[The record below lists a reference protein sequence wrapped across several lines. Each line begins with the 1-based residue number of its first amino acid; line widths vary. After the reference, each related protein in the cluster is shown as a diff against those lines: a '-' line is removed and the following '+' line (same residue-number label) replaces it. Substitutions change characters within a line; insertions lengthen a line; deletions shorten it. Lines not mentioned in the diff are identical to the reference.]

1 MNGGQQT
8 PSERSHRFRIFAW
21 ASYDFA
27 NHAFATSVL
36 SVIFNVYFVRS
47 LVPAE
52 GARWFGMTIPGESLW
67 GYLISAVMAV
77 VLVLSPALGA
87 LSDRYALKRVSLA
100 LCAALGVG
108 ATLALF
114 FARPGHLGYACVL
127 AFTANLGYQLSLVF
141 YNAFLNDLGTNET
154 KGRVSGLGFAF
165 GYVGGGLCL
174 ALNLAM
180 LSRPQFFHLAS
191 TDPTLPV
198 RASILVAGCWWLIFS
213 LPTVLLVKDELVPVD
228 RLTPAAFFR
237 ASGEALVQLKHT
249 IRDTI
254 IRPDLGRFLV
264 SFLIY
269 NDGIQ
274 TVILMASVFGAQ
286 ALGMATSDLAACYLL
301 IQFVAFC
308 GAMVAGTMADR
319 AGHKVVI
326 MGTLAVFLVC
336 VFWAAV
342 IRRPAEFWTLGV
354 LIGLVMGGA
363 QAASRSLYSLLV
375 PPQKAGEFFAL
386 FSIVGKAASLLGPF
400 VFGVAAQAFGIRP
413 AVASLGLFFL
423 VGAAILVKVNERRGR
438 ALALAETGNPIR

>member
-1 MNGGQQT
+1 MISAT
-8 PSERSHRFRIFAW
+8 SRSPRFRIFAW

-36 SVIFNVYFVRS
+36 SVIFNVYFVRV
-47 LVPAE
+47 LVPPG
-52 GARWFGMTIPGESLW
+52 GARWFGMAIPGESLW

-77 VLVLSPALGA
+77 VLVLSPSLGA
-87 LSDRYALKRVSLA
+87 LSDRYGLKRASLA
-100 LCAALGVG
+100 VTGSMGVA

-114 FARPGHLGYACVL
+114 FARPGHLGLACVL
-127 AFTANLGYQLSLVF
+127 AFTANLGYQMSLVF
-141 YNAFLNDLGTNET
+141 YNAFLNDLGTQGT
-154 KGRVSGLGFAF
+154 KGRISGLGFAF

-180 LSRPQFFHLAS
+180 LSKPALFHLAS
-191 TDPTLPV
+191 SDSTLPV
-198 RASILVAGCWWLIFS
+198 RASILVAGGWWLLFS
-213 LPTVLLVKDELVPVD
+213 LPTVLFVKDE
-228 RLTPAAFFR
+228 TPAAGSLTLLAFGR
-237 ASGEALVQLKHT
+237 ASAEAFVQLRHT

-254 IRPDLGRFLV
+254 ARPDLARFLL

-308 GAMVAGTMADR
+308 GAMAAGALADH

-326 MGTLAVFLVC
+326 LGTLTVFLVC
-336 VFWAAV
+336 VVWAAT
-342 IRRPAEFWTLGV
+342 IHRAAQFWTLGV
-354 LIGLVMGGA
+354 FIGLVMGGA

-375 PPQKAGEFFAL
+375 PPQQAGEFFAL

-400 VFGVAAQAFGIRP
+400 VFGVVAQACGIRP
-413 AVASLGLFFL
+413 SVASLGFFFV
-423 VGAAILVKVNERRGR
+423 VGAAILATVNETRGR
-438 ALALAETGNPIR
+438 RATLSDSSVV